1 VPKRQA
7 RLLICSILYILL
19 AAGCGAPANSANSE
33 SKSAEAR
40 FSATVVKVSDG
51 DTLTV
56 LVGGK
61 REIRVRLD
69 GIDCPELRQAYG
81 TKAKQYASARVYGKN
96 VTVIAHG
103 EDDYGRTIGTV
114 FIEDSSLN
122 EELVALGLAWAY
134 VYHSTEYVSL
144 EKDARRRR
152 IGLWSDDNPTPPWEF
167 RNGRNSRAARQ
178 TASQPQKSRPDR
190 SIVYV
195 SRNGGRYHTKG
206 CRSLSGGGTA
216 VSVSEAER
224 RGLTPCRLCKP

>member
-1 VPKRQA
+1 MPKRQA

-81 TKAKQYASARVYGKN
+81 TKAKQYASRGHGKK

-103 EDDYGRTIGTV
+103 ADDYGRTIGTV

-122 EELVALGLAWAY
+122 EEL
-134 VYHSTEYVSL
+134 
-144 EKDARRRR
+144 
-152 IGLWSDDNPTPPWEF
+152 
-167 RNGRNSRAARQ
+167 NGRNSRAARQ